1 MPSRIR
7 RVIGVVVSAAVVL
20 AIVEGFAANA
30 RSAGDAPSACNLSGY
45 KALPGLTAS
54 ATEDG
59 ATLVWDGD
67 AGSELRLQLGVR
79 AGSPSIRELAIRR
92 RGAAWATVAA
102 NVTPEFRVVS
112 GLRRLTNQQ
121 LDPLAG
127 LDVPITPAVLERE
140 KWEAFWDA
148 PLNVPG
154 GDAEH
159 NDVTPPQH
167 GVLDQPG
174 LPRSPDEIKRAT
186 AIYHVDRCDVTTNGA
201 RIEVSFPGVTLGVFS
216 GRLQFTVYRGTNLIR
231 QEIIATTNEPS
242 VAYKYDAG
250 LKGLAISSSSR
261 ILWRGI
267 TNLWQDYHLGSAAD
281 DAPVTLKTSNRIVV
295 AEGPSGS
302 IAAFPPPHTFFWA
315 RETSYNLGYDWYR
328 KDDGTTFSFGVRQ
341 AESEEPPE
349 EEGRGTEDR
358 HQNFA
363 LLSARPGTS
372 QRMPIYLYVNPGD
385 GPATMDAAWAFTR
398 DDHFKAVP
406 GFQVMAT
413 HFHMSLLSRARHF
426 GGLDARVPD
435 LEVLKAA
442 GVTIVAPIDGGGGFV
457 AGQSGGDPAYNGDD
471 PKWLQWSRGLGAP
484 PEYIVGSGVTPPPSG
499 RGRAGGGTGGGAGR
513 GGVDPYKA
521 QADYFDVAT
530 RQSDSHF
537 VVMPNSEMIRG
548 DVTRDL
554 GGHSDVFVSHRVF
567 WTQGRKPGQPLVEDD
582 PTYGRVYHVGS
593 TADMM
598 EMAHR
603 ENMLLFMPH
612 PRTKGSAGYP
622 DAIKDGAPFSRSEL
636 PRRGIP
642 LGHGPRRIGDAPLR
656 VPLPVALR
664 RHEQLGRRRG
674 HAAEVPAGDL
684 RDVPAGL
691 RRRHLRQQPGE
702 LRQDCRAAP
711 ARRMD
716 AHRRRDED
724 RRVFRHVGRSADSE
738 LRRARHRQCA
748 HDRRRRRVD
757 VSARIRGSRVGRR
770 AEDRSTNHPC
780 YRSAAVRPAPLRD
793 SVRRD
798 GQEVGAIRRLG
809 FGGQR
814 RVRDADQ
821 DSLELGQQ
829 IVDVRANL

>member
-1 MPSRIR
+1 MHSRIR
-7 RVIGVVVSAAVVL
+7 RVIGIVVSAAVVL
-20 AIVEGFAANA
+20 AIAEGFAANA
-30 RSAGDAPSACNLSGY
+30 RSAGDVPSACNLSGY
-45 KALPGLTAS
+45 KPLPGLTAS

-67 AGSELRLQLGVR
+67 AGSELRLTLGVR
-79 AGSPSIRELAIRR
+79 AGAPSIRELAVRR

-102 NVTPEFRVVS
+102 GVTPEFRVAS

-186 AIYHVDRCDVTTNGA
+186 AIYQVNRCDVTTNGA

-250 LKGLAISSSSR
+250 LKGLAISPSSR

-295 AEGPSGS
+295 AEGASGS

-328 KDDGTTFSFGVRQ
+328 KDDATTFSFGIRQ

-372 QRMPIYLYVNPGD
+372 QHMAMYLYVNPGD

-484 PEYIVGSGVTPPPSG
+484 PEYIVGSGVAPPPTG
-499 RGRAGGGTGGGAGR
+499 RGRAAGGAAGGAGR

-567 WTQGRKPGQPLVEDD
+567 WTQGRKPGQPLVEDN
-582 PTYGRVYHVGS
+582 PTYGRVYHVGT

-612 PRTKGSAGYP
+612 PRTKGSAGFP
-622 DAIKDGAPFSRSEL
+622 DAIKTAPHFLDPNYRGAGFRWGMGLDGSETRL
-636 PRRGIP
+636 CEYRCLSLFDDMNNWVADVDTPPKYLQAISEMYQQGY
-642 LGHGPRRIGDAPLR
+642 GDDIYANNP
-656 VPLPVALR
+656 VNYVKIVAL
-664 RHEQLGRRRG
+664 
-674 HAAEVPAGDL
+674 P
-684 RDVPAGL
+684 P
-691 RRRHLRQQPGE
+691 PGE
-702 LRQDCRAAP
+702 WTP
-711 ARRMD
+711 IVD
-716 AHRRRDED
+716 AMKTGAYFVTSGEVLIPNYAVR
-724 RRVFRHVGRSADSE
+724 GSG
-738 LRRARHRQCA
+738 
-748 HDRRRRRVD
+748 
-757 VSARIRGSRVGRR
+757 SARTIIADV
-770 AEDRSTNHPC
+770 EWTF
-780 YRSAAVRPAPLRD
+780 PLEF
-793 SVRRD
+793 VEVVWGD
-798 GQEVGAIRRLG
+798 GQKTGRQVIPATDLPPFGRHHFEIPFDATGKKWVRFAAWDSAGNGAFVMPIKTR
-809 FGGQR
+809 
-814 RVRDADQ
+814 
-821 DSLELGQQ
+821 
-829 IVDVRANL
+829 